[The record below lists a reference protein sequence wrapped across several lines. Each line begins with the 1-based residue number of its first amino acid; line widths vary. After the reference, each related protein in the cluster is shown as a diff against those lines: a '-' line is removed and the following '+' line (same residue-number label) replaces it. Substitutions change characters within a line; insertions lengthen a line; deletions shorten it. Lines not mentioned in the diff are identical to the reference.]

1 MIMDE
6 KVEYYKLPFYKRVTS
21 VFMDIMLTFSL
32 YLLLLLLAAV
42 VVPNIMNND
51 SKLASYTSGRSVI
64 LYESN
69 LYEIVDNKLVEVYE
83 DDNIQNGFIFTGNF
97 DKYNENKEKSKLF
110 IVEDGQYIENGTEE
124 ELKKFYK
131 ENWTIAK
138 KYIEE
143 TDEFKSYDEP
153 YKKRMKL
160 YLEVSLVVPAFI
172 SIIGLLIVVPFFNK
186 DGKTISKYM
195 FKISVVNENLENLN
209 RLQIFTRQFFFV
221 LSIFTL
227 IPMIISLIMYMFSER
242 GKTLHDYVSLSRVI
256 DSNVKKAL
264 DKRRKENR
272 DVNKLM
278 FKE

>member
-1 MIMDE
+1 M
-6 KVEYYKLPFYKRVTS
+6 KVRHDDF
-21 VFMDIMLTFSL
+21 FD
-32 YLLLLLLAAV
+32 
-42 VVPNIMNND
+42 N
-51 SKLASYTSGRSVI
+51 SKTLEIYNSYEP
-64 LYESN
+64 YN
-69 LYEIVDNKLVEVYE
+69 LHLM
-83 DDNIQNGFIFTGNF
+83 
-97 DKYNENKEKSKLF
+97 
-110 IVEDGQYIENGTEE
+110 
-124 ELKKFYK
+124 KKFYK

-143 TDEFKSYDEP
+143 TDEFKIYDEP

-227 IPMIISLIMYMFSER
+227 IPMVISLIMYMFSER

-264 DKRRKENR
+264 DKRKKENK

>member
-51 SKLASYTSGRSVI
+51 SKLASYTSGRSGI

-83 DDNIQNGFIFTGNF
+83 DDNIQNGFIFTGNL

-160 YLEVSLVVPAFI
+160 YLEVFLVVPAFI

-186 DGKTISKYM
+186 DGKTLSKYM

-264 DKRRKENR
+264 DKRKKENR